1 MKFLPVLEK
10 GDTFRAA
17 DGSERVVWKVVT
29 ILIDTEGQQHDDAK
43 ECPKAFAHDQLARSG
58 WTLCFECGTEL
69 GPFNAFTSD
78 LLDSER
84 GGVSE

>member
-1 MKFLPVLEK
+1 MKFLPILEK
-10 GDTFRAA
+10 GDPL
-17 DGSERVVWKVVT
+17 GNGKVVWKTV
-29 ILIDTEGQQHDDAK
+29 ILYVDTEGQQHNDAPK

-69 GPFNAFTSD
+69 VPFNAFTSD

>member
-43 ECPKAFAHDQLARSG
+43 ECPKAFAHDQLAASG
-58 WTLCFECGTEL
+58 WELCFSCGQEL
-69 GPFNAFTSD
+69 ETFNALTSD
-78 LLDSER
+78 CIRTETP
-84 GGVSE
+84 